1 MRKYIYPVFFFVAAL
16 TPRLSISQTQR
27 DTVFRLE
34 EARDFYPLNLAS
46 SLLKDPSGLLTIDR
60 VRNLRSGFH
69 LITQEIYNF
78 SEDKDV
84 HVYWLRCSLQNLT
97 GKNLRELFCLHPGLD
112 SVEFFAFLP
121 NGMSIH
127 TKTYAGQLTRAKP
140 FFISRQIAFPLEL
153 RPGTTRVYVR
163 IVNYTMRS
171 QALNSII
178 ASLADERLFINYLL
192 EYKLYQ
198 GIAIGMLFLILVL
211 HIFIY
216 LFIRDATYLVFLVNV
231 FFTLIYLILRKNYH
245 LEFDFLSPLYGIIP
259 ESHDVFGVLI
269 SITAIWFAQT
279 FLNTRQEDPLMH
291 RIMNGL
297 MIALGVVGAFLIAFQ
312 WITVMNQLTI
322 YLGFISA
329 VLMIVSSIRSYRKG
343 NKLALYVFFGFTL
356 LAFVPLAYLIPVPD
370 YLHYRSD
377 ESDLQYLGEAIRSII
392 FAVGIAHRFYLLK
405 REIAKHE
412 IEKKE
417 LALTKE
423 QQLRD
428 EKERISRD
436 LHDNIG
442 AELAILSMELW
453 QASRLYPD
461 DPGINSALVTSAS
474 IYNQLRD
481 TIWAIEKNHVKIEDL
496 ESRLRVMLWK
506 QGQANT
512 TIQFDLATMIAD
524 SQFSL
529 TPAQSIN
536 LFRIVQEAVQNA
548 VTHSACTNIKVSIHF
563 NSPGNLQVE
572 IVDNGKGFDPSHN
585 GHNGDGHYGLR
596 NMKRRALEV
605 QGQISI
611 VSTELR
617 GTSVALSFPVKLL

>member
-1 MRKYIYPVFFFVAAL
+1 
-16 TPRLSISQTQR
+16 
-27 DTVFRLE
+27 
-34 EARDFYPLNLAS
+34 
-46 SLLKDPSGLLTIDR
+46 
-60 VRNLRSGFH
+60 
-69 LITQEIYNF
+69 
-78 SEDKDV
+78 
-84 HVYWLRCSLQNLT
+84 
-97 GKNLRELFCLHPGLD
+97 
-112 SVEFFAFLP
+112 
-121 NGMSIH
+121 
-127 TKTYAGQLTRAKP
+127 
-140 FFISRQIAFPLEL
+140 
-153 RPGTTRVYVR
+153 
-163 IVNYTMRS
+163 
-171 QALNSII
+171 
-178 ASLADERLFINYLL
+178 RLFINYLL